1 MSYMFNKCHKLK
13 KIKGINKLNI
23 NKVIYMDKMFEE
35 CDELDYLILSKFKDS
50 NTTINGKGLKNE
62 LDEEKKKNLQLERE
76 LNKKQKKIEEL
87 LNAEGK
93 IIAVNF
99 TSIDQTVNFPMA
111 CKTTDIFAELEKRL
125 YIEYPD
131 LKHKNIYFIANG
143 NVINT
148 SVTLEQNKIK
158 NGNTIIINNN

>member
-1 MSYMFNKCHKLK
+1 
-13 KIKGINKLNI
+13 
-23 NKVIYMDKMFEE
+23 
-35 CDELDYLILSKFKDS
+35 
-50 NTTINGKGLKNE
+50 
-62 LDEEKKKNLQLERE
+62 
-76 LNKKQKKIEEL
+76 
-87 LNAEGK
+87 
-93 IIAVNF
+93 
-99 TSIDQTVNFPMA
+99 MA

>member
-76 LNKKQKKIEEL
+76 LNKKQKK
-87 LNAEGK
+87 
-93 IIAVNF
+93 
-99 TSIDQTVNFPMA
+99 
-111 CKTTDIFAELEKRL
+111 
-125 YIEYPD
+125 
-131 LKHKNIYFIANG
+131 LKNY
-143 NVINT
+143 
-148 SVTLEQNKIK
+148 
-158 NGNTIIINNN
+158 